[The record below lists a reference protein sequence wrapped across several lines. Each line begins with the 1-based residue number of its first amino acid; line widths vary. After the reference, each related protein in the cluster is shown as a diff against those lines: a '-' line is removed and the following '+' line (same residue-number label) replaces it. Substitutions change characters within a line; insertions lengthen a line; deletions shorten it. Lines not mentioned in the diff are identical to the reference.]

1 MTAAETHTPVA
12 LLCLRVSSDSDPGV
26 LVRLLG
32 CFQNLNVT
40 PRRVVAEFG
49 GNERLHLQIDVT
61 GLSEDRLTLIAA
73 KIGRN
78 PSVHNA
84 YWYRS

>member
-49 GNERLHLQIDVT
+49 LQIDVT

-73 KIGRN
+73 KIGQN